1 MLGVRRASMICLPA
15 LLLSC
20 QTGMPK
26 ANTSQIISRLEGT
39 YSNAAQYE
47 TADAALKITP
57 GIGDKRPWIDR
68 KHAVFKRV
76 GNSALPGDIIAL
88 EWRDDNATGDISR
101 QRLWAFRQANGT
113 ILMDFYS
120 LKFPVD
126 FSDMSALAAL
136 SVDDLISYGEKC
148 ALPLRLLENEYHF
161 SIPDTCRITSRSGRD
176 MILSADIII
185 GKNLSYR
192 EGGKLVSGDPIFEVP
207 GAGMYYSFKPIK
219 P

>member
-1 MLGVRRASMICLPA
+1 
-15 LLLSC
+15 
-20 QTGMPK
+20 
-26 ANTSQIISRLEGT
+26 
-39 YSNAAQYE
+39 
-47 TADAALKITP
+47 
-57 GIGDKRPWIDR
+57 
-68 KHAVFKRV
+68 
-76 GNSALPGDIIAL
+76 
-88 EWRDDNATGDISR
+88 
-101 QRLWAFRQANGT
+101 
-113 ILMDFYS
+113 MDFYS

-148 ALPLRLLENEYHF
+148 ALPLRQLENDYHF

-185 GKNLSYR
+185 GKNLSYH